1 MAMSPWH
8 AAVHDYEG
16 YLEYE
21 VGLTPSSVR
30 NYVGTL
36 HGPIARFLGTEC
48 PQVLDAPGALCS
60 HHVLRFF
67 DWAHHRGWK
76 GSTINHHLAIW
87 RVFVRWMV
95 YDGGWGVEWNVL
107 DLAGPVRYRTPEAAV
122 WTLDEAQRFLEAV
135 ARLSDRPVHD
145 AALFTLFL
153 STGLRLFEA
162 LSLAWPDIEWSAGRI
177 RVRGKGQKERFVPLV
192 ERAAACLRAYQQAS
206 PHASGPVFL
215 GPEGSPV
222 GRDYVMDRFQRFAGA
237 AGLHRQGLTLHK
249 LRHTAL
255 TLLMDAGLD
264 VYMVKEVAGHSSLS
278 TTGRYLHVS
287 TVELVKRYRA
297 VCPF

>member
-1 MAMSPWH
+1 MQSWH
-8 AAVHDYEG
+8 AAVHEYQG

-30 NYVGTL
+30 DYAGTL
-36 HGPIARFLGTEC
+36 NGPIARFLRAEC
-48 PQVLDAPGALCS
+48 PQLLDAPGALCRR
-60 HHVLRFF
+60 HIIRFF
-67 DWAHHRGWK
+67 DWAQHRGWK

-95 YDGGWGVEWNVL
+95 YDGAWGVEWNVL
-107 DLAGPVRYRTPEAAV
+107 DLAAPVRYRAPEPAV
-122 WTLDEAQRFLEAV
+122 WTLDEALSFLATV
-135 ARLSDRPVHD
+135 ADLSDRPVQD

-153 STGLRLFEA
+153 TSGLRLFEA
-162 LSLAWPDIEWSAGRI
+162 LSLVWPDIEWHARRI

-192 ERAAACLRAYQQAS
+192 ERAAACLRAYQQIS
-206 PHASGPVFL
+206 PEASGRVFL
-215 GPEGSPV
+215 GPEGFPV
-222 GRDYVMDRFQRFAGA
+222 GRDYVTDRFQRFAAA

-297 VCPF
+297 VTPF